1 MLEEIRTLDDAR
13 ALTILSTVARARMR
27 RAGVQTDGDLELAR
41 AIKESLLPRLG
52 DAEAA
57 PSQGRVSDGDLARAA
72 LMLLQEDPESRD
84 ALRAL
89 VTGPQPQ
96 RFLGVELIAA
106 VVAGLV
112 ILQTHVRIER
122 DKQGKYSFE
131 IEKRPTKDSLLKD
144 LVKALVSRLDR

>member
-1 MLEEIRTLDDAR
+1 MLEEIRSLDDAR
-13 ALTILSTVARARMR
+13 ALTVLSTVARARMR
-27 RAGVQTDGDLELAR
+27 RAEVQTDGDQELAR
-41 AIKESLLPRLG
+41 AIKQNLLPRLG
-52 DAEAA
+52 DADAA
-57 PSQGRVSDGDLARAA
+57 STQNPVSDGDLARAA
-72 LMLLQEDPESRD
+72 LMLLQEDPENRD